1 MSSPTHR
8 LGNSPQRVRLE
19 GGTSRGK
26 ATGSVLVV
34 GTMTEQVSMKQW
46 LMIEQVSPLL
56 LLGRQVLDQ
65 GSVEVEV
72 ATANQKRT
80 EKQFEDAEA

>member
-1 MSSPTHR
+1 M
-8 LGNSPQRVRLE
+8 
-19 GGTSRGK
+19 
-26 ATGSVLVV
+26 V
-34 GTMTEQVSMKQW
+34 GTMTEQVPMKQW
-46 LMIEQVSPLL
+46 LMIEQVSLL
-56 LLGRQVLDQ
+56 LLGRQVLDH

>member
-1 MSSPTHR
+1 M
-8 LGNSPQRVRLE
+8 
-19 GGTSRGK
+19 
-26 ATGSVLVV
+26 V

-46 LMIEQVSPLL
+46 LMIEQVSLLL